1 MLRIFKQTL
10 CLVRSLLLV
19 TCAALPSSSATVLP
33 PSQDPFYTA
42 PVHCA
47 STAPGTVLRVR
58 SAPGNLTT
66 VVGNSSAA
74 YNILYRTTNSR
85 YKPSWAV
92 TTLFVPISPW
102 TSSTS
107 SLGGALLSYQIPYD
121 SADVDA
127 SPSYALYSNPPRDIT
142 TALGYGWYVAVPD
155 YEGPLASFGSGVQ
168 SGHATLESVR
178 AVLSTG
184 FGLASDA
191 RYAMWGY
198 SGGAL
203 ASDWAAELQVQYAPE
218 LEFSGTALGGLPSNA
233 TSALLAVTGT
243 FAAGLIP
250 AALLGITSQ
259 YPGARAFLV
268 GRLHPAGRYNR
279 TTFLAAQ
286 HMSLSQTTET
296 FAFQNVFDYFVDGTA
311 ILEAPIIKRIFNTD
325 SLLGYHGVPQMPLFM
340 YKAIADEIAP
350 TRDTDAV
357 VAMYCGAG
365 ANILYHRNT
374 VGEHVTEANN
384 EDAMAFEWLSTVLA
398 GTYADYFSTQGCTLR
413 NVTVNATA

>member
-1 MLRIFKQTL
+1 MLLIFKQNL
-10 CLVRSLLLV
+10 CLVWSLLLT
-19 TCAALPSSSATVLP
+19 TCAALPSSSASVLP

-42 PVHCA
+42 PAYFA
-47 STAPGTVLRVR
+47 STAPGTVLRIR

-66 VVGNSSAA
+66 VVRNSSAA

-92 TTLFVPISPW
+92 TTLFVPLLPW

-107 SLGGALLSYQIPYD
+107 SGCGALLSYQIPYD
-121 SADVDA
+121 SVDVDA
-127 SPSYALYSNPPRDIT
+127 SPSYALYSNPPSDIA
-142 TALGYGWYVAVPD
+142 TALGYGWYVTVPD
-155 YEGPLASFGSGVQ
+155 YEGPLASFGAGVQ
-168 SGHATLESVR
+168 SGHATLDSVR

-191 RYAMWGY
+191 RYALWGY

-218 LEFSGTALGGLPSNA
+218 LDFAGAALGGLPSNA
-233 TSALLAVTGT
+233 TSALLAVAGG

-250 AALLGITSQ
+250 SALLGLTSQ
-259 YPGARAFLV
+259 YPGAREFLV
-268 GRLHPAGRYNR
+268 GQLRKAGKYNR
-279 TTFLAAQ
+279 TTFLAAE
-286 HMSLSQTTET
+286 HMTLPQTVET

-311 ILEAPIIKRIFNTD
+311 ILEAPVLERIIDTD
-325 SLLGYHGVPQMPLFM
+325 SVLGYHGVPQMPLFM

-350 TRDTDAV
+350 TRDTDAL
-357 VAMYCGAG
+357 VAEYCAVG

-374 VGEHVTEANN
+374 VGEHVTEAVN

-398 GTYADYFSTQGCTLR
+398 GTYGDYFSTQGCTIQ
-413 NVTVNATA
+413 NVTVNVTA